1 MKKFTMLSSVLV
13 SALMLVVASCSSED
27 VAGVDTQNG
36 KGTTSFL
43 AVNIENVGSAPA
55 YVGSAPASRSYE
67 QGDGTYE
74 NGTEAESKINKV
86 RFYFFNGDGT
96 PYLLVKK
103 DPSQAESVNY
113 LDKSVVQH
121 GGNNDQTVETKTDAV
136 LVIEGDTKT
145 VPASVIAVINPDVLE
160 NTTLHNGK
168 SMTISELRTSA
179 TGSKFYDT
187 TNGFVMSNSVYESA
201 GQDICSTPVANNV
214 FSTSDKALRN
224 PVDIYVERVN
234 AKVNAKID
242 KNYKRTGETENAWS
256 QNAEGK
262 YQIKVGSI
270 DVTTYKENT
279 NSTPTTHKYPV
290 YAVVQGWQVADANG
304 KAEVCKQIKTSWF
317 AGELGI
323 NPWTTSDYHRSFWSE
338 SVPFNSGAVTGAN
351 RPVNPSFNDINMPL
365 SDVFAATPVYTLPN
379 TPDAV
384 VKNPK
389 TSDNDLTK
397 LIVAAKLVYKDAD
410 DSYKT
415 AQVCQYRGLTYLGE
429 EAVKKQ
435 IVGGFAR
442 YFKKTTTES
451 GDVYKSIEASDIAF
465 KTVVPGS
472 PESSEVKNY
481 EVVATLASTVG
492 DLYVKN
498 GDAWTIASKDDVN
511 AALAKET
518 AQVRSTD
525 GATYYYTPIKHLGDA
540 GKLGEY
546 GIVRNHSYQ
555 VTIQNIKGFGT
566 PVYNPDQKIDPMIPS
581 DENTYLAASI
591 KVLSWR
597 VVSSNVDL
605 DQTK

>member
-1 MKKFTMLSSVLV
+1 MKKFTMLSSLLA
-13 SALMLVVASCSSED
+13 SALMLTVASCSSED
-27 VAGVDTQNG
+27 VAGGDAQNG

-55 YVGSAPASRSYE
+55 SRAYTQGTGSYE
-67 QGDGTYE
+67 DGT
-74 NGTEAESKINKV
+74 TEESIINNV

-96 PYLLVKK
+96 PYLLVNN
-103 DPSQAESVNY
+103 DATQQTSVNY
-113 LDKSVVQH
+113 LE
-121 GGNNDQTVETKTDAV
+121 QTVEKDGNDHDHTAETKTKVV
-136 LVIEGDTKT
+136 LVLKGETKAI
-145 VPASVIAVINPDVLE
+145 PASVIAVINPEVLD
-160 NTTLHNGK
+160 NTTLHSGT
-168 SMTISELRTSA
+168 MTLSELRTSA

-262 YQIKVGSI
+262 YQIEVGSI
-270 DVTTYKENT
+270 DVTTYEENT
-279 NSTPTTHKYPV
+279 NSTPTTHEYPV

-323 NPWTTSDYHRSFWSE
+323 NPWTTRDYHRSFWSE

-365 SDVFAATPVYTLPN
+365 SDGFAATPVYTLPN

-429 EAVKKQ
+429 DAVKKQ
-435 IVGGFAR
+435 IAGSFTQ
-442 YFKKTTTES
+442 YFKKTSDAS
-451 GDVYKSIEASDIAF
+451 GATVYKSLEASDIAF
-465 KTVVPGS
+465 KT
-472 PESSEVKNY
+472 SSSVKNY

-492 DLYVKN
+492 DIYVKD
-498 GDAWTIASKDDVN
+498 GETWTIAPKDDVN
-511 AALAKET
+511 AALAKEDALIRT
-518 AQVRSTD
+518 AD
-525 GATYYYTPIKHLGDA
+525 GSTYYYTPIKHLGSE

-555 VTIQNIKGFGT
+555 VTIQNIQGYGT
-566 PVYNPDQKIDPMIPS
+566 PVYDPDKVIDPMIPS
-581 DENTYLAASI
+581 DDNTYLAARI
-591 KVLSWR
+591 NVLSWR

>member
-1 MKKFTMLSSVLV
+1 MKKFTMLSSVLA
-13 SALMLVVASCSSED
+13 SALMLTVASCSSED
-27 VAGVDTQNG
+27 VAGGDLQND

-55 YVGSAPASRSYE
+55 SRSYD
-67 QGDGTYE
+67 QGGGTYE
-74 NGTEAESKINKV
+74 DGTGTESTINKV

-96 PYLLVKK
+96 PYLLVNN
-103 DPSQAESVNY
+103 DPTNNQSVNY
-113 LDKSVVQH
+113 LD
-121 GGNNDQTVETKTDAV
+121 QTVETAGDDHDHTAEIKTKAV
-136 LVIEGDTKT
+136 LVLKGETKAI
-145 VPASVIAVINPDVLE
+145 PASVIAVINPGVLD
-160 NTTLHNGK
+160 NTTLK
-168 SMTISELRTSA
+168 SGTMTLSELRTSA
-179 TGSKFYDT
+179 TGTKFYDE

-201 GQDICSTPVANNV
+201 GQDVCSTPVANNV
-214 FSTSDKALRN
+214 FASSEAALKK

-242 KNYKRTGETENAWS
+242 ADYVRTNETEKAWS
-256 QNAEGK
+256 KNAEGK
-262 YQIKVGSI
+262 YQINVGNI
-270 DVTTYKENT
+270 DVTTYAENT
-279 NSTPTTHKYPV
+279 NATPTTKTYPV

-304 KAEVCKQIKTSWF
+304 KAEVCKQINTAWY

-323 NPWTTSDYHRSFWSE
+323 SPWTTSDYHRCFWSK
-338 SVPFNSGAVTGAN
+338 SVPFNFGAQGGVN
-351 RPVNPSFNDINMPL
+351 HPVNPKFENIKL
-365 SDVFAATPVYTLPN
+365 SLSGDFSTTPVYTLPN
-379 TPDAV
+379 TPTEVIA
-384 VKNPK
+384 NPT
-389 TSDNDLTK
+389 TSLNTLTK
-397 LIVAAKLVYKDAD
+397 LIVAAKLVYLDKDGK
-410 DSYKT
+410 YKP

-435 IVGGFAR
+435 IVGGFAK

-498 GDAWTIASKDDVN
+498 GDAWTIAPKDDVN

-525 GATYYYTPIKHLGDA
+525 GATYYYTPIKHLGEVC
-540 GKLGEY
+540 KLGEY

-566 PVYNPDQKIDPMIPS
+566 PVYDPKKEIDPMIPS

-597 VVSSNVDL
+597 VVSSKVDL

>member
-1 MKKFTMLSSVLV
+1 MKKFTMFSSVLA

-27 VAGVDTQNG
+27 VAGVDAQNG

-55 YVGSAPASRSYE
+55 SRSYNK
-67 QGDGTYE
+67 GDGTYE
-74 NGTEAESKINKV
+74 DGTEAESKINNV

-96 PYLLVKK
+96 PYLLVNN
-103 DPSQAESVNY
+103 DATQQTSVNY
-113 LDKSVVQH
+113 LEQPVVKD
-121 GGNNDQTVETKTDAV
+121 GNDHDHTAETKTMAV
-136 LVIEGDTKT
+136 LVLKGETKA
-145 VPASVIAVINPDVLE
+145 VPASVIAVINPEVLD
-160 NTTLHNGK
+160 NTTLKSG
-168 SMTISELRTSA
+168 SMTLSELRTSA
-179 TGSKFYDT
+179 TGSTFYDKT
-187 TNGFVMSNSVYESA
+187 GGFVMSNSVYESA
-201 GQDICSTPVANNV
+201 GQDVCSTPVANSV
-214 FSTSDKALRN
+214 FATEKEAMSK

-242 KNYKRTGETENAWS
+242 ANYPADKTEKAWTKNED
-256 QNAEGK
+256 GK

-270 DVTTYKENT
+270 EVTTYEENA
-279 NSTPTTHKYPV
+279 NATPTTNIYPV
-290 YAVVQGWQVADANG
+290 YAVVQGWQLADANG
-304 KAEVCKQIKTSWF
+304 KAELCKQINTSWY

-323 NPWTTSDYHRSFWSE
+323 SPWTTSDYHRCFWSK
-338 SVPFNSGAVTGAN
+338 SVPFTSGAQGGAN
-351 RPVNPSFNDINMPL
+351 HPLNPTFKGITQSL
-365 SDVFAATPVYTLPN
+365 SDAFSNTPVYTLPN
-379 TPDAV
+379 TSE
-384 VKNPK
+384 KLFENPK
-389 TSDNDLTK
+389 TSSNTLTK
-397 LIVAAKLVYKDAD
+397 LIVAAKLVYKDNNGE
-410 DSYKT
+410 YHP

-498 GDAWTIASKDDVN
+498 GDAWTIALKDDVN

-540 GKLGEY
+540 GKVGEY

-555 VTIQNIKGFGT
+555 VIIQNIKGFGT
-566 PVYNPDQKIDPMIPS
+566 PVYNPDQEIDPMIPS

>member
-1 MKKFTMLSSVLV
+1 MKKFTMLSSVLA
-13 SALMLVVASCSSED
+13 SALMLTVASCSSED
-27 VAGVDTQNG
+27 VAGGDSQND

-55 YVGSAPASRSYE
+55 SRSYAK
-67 QGDGTYE
+67 GDGTYE
-74 NGTEAESKINKV
+74 DGTDTESKINKV

-96 PYLLVKK
+96 PYLLVNK
-103 DPSQAESVNY
+103 DATNEQSVNY
-113 LDKSVVQH
+113 LDQAVIETDGKD
-121 GGNNDQTVETKTDAV
+121 NDHTAEIKTKAV
-136 LVIEGDTKT
+136 LVLNGETKAI
-145 VPASVIAVINPDVLE
+145 PASVIAVINPDVLN
-160 NTTLHNGK
+160 NTTLQSGT
-168 SMTISELRTSA
+168 MTLSELRTSA
-179 TGSKFYDT
+179 TGSKFHDD

-201 GQDICSTPVANNV
+201 GQDVCSTPVANHV
-214 FSTSDKALRN
+214 FATSDAALKQ

-242 KNYKRTGETENAWS
+242 ATYQRDGESTPAWTET
-256 QNAEGK
+256 EGK
-262 YQIKVGSI
+262 YQIEVGNI
-270 DVTTYKENT
+270 EVTTYATGNT
-279 NSTPTTHKYPV
+279 NATPTKTKYPV
-290 YAVVQGWQVADANG
+290 YAVVQGWQLADANG
-304 KAEVCKQIKTSWF
+304 KAEVCKQINTSWY
-317 AGELGI
+317 AGQLGI
-323 NPWTTSDYHRSFWSE
+323 SPWTTSDYHRCFWSK
-338 SVPFNSGAVTGAN
+338 SVPFTSGAQGGVN
-351 RPVNPSFNDINMPL
+351 QPVNPKFEDIKL
-365 SDVFAATPVYTLPN
+365 SLSGDFSTTPVYTLPN
-379 TPDAV
+379 TPTEVIA
-384 VKNPK
+384 NPT
-389 TSDNDLTK
+389 TSLNTLTK
-397 LIVAAKLVYKDAD
+397 LIVAAKLVYKDKNGE
-410 DSYKT
+410 YHP

-442 YFKKTTTES
+442 YFKKTTTKS
-451 GDVYKSIEASDIAF
+451 VDVYKSIEASDIAF

-472 PESSEVKNY
+472 PESSGVKNY

-498 GDAWTIASKDDVN
+498 GETWTIASKDDIN

-525 GATYYYTPIKHLGDA
+525 GATYYYTPIKHLGEA

-566 PVYNPDQKIDPMIPS
+566 PVYDPKKEIDPMIPS

-597 VVSSNVDL
+597 VVSSKVNL

>member
-1 MKKFTMLSSVLV
+1 MKKFTMLSSVLA
-13 SALMLVVASCSSED
+13 SALMLTVASCSSED
-27 VAGVDTQNG
+27 VAGGDAQNG

-55 YVGSAPASRSYE
+55 SRAYTQGTGSYE
-67 QGDGTYE
+67 DGT
-74 NGTEAESKINKV
+74 TEESIINKV

-96 PYLLVKK
+96 PYLLVNN
-103 DPSQAESVNY
+103 DATQQTSVNY
-113 LDKSVVQH
+113 LE
-121 GGNNDQTVETKTDAV
+121 QTVEKDGNDHDHTAEIKTQAV
-136 LVIEGDTKT
+136 LVLKGETKA
-145 VPASVIAVINPDVLE
+145 VPASVIAVINPEVLD
-160 NTTLHNGK
+160 NTTLK
-168 SMTISELRTSA
+168 SGTMTLSELRTSA
-179 TGSKFYDT
+179 TGSKFYDK

-201 GQDICSTPVANNV
+201 GQDVCSTPVANSV
-214 FSTSDKALRN
+214 FATAEDATKN

-242 KNYKRTGETENAWS
+242 ADYVRTNETEKAWS
-256 QNAEGK
+256 KNADDK
-262 YQIKVGSI
+262 YQIEVDSI
-270 DVTTYKENT
+270 DVTTYEQNA
-279 NSTPTTHKYPV
+279 NATPTTNTYPV
-290 YAVVQGWQVADANG
+290 YAVVQGWQLADANG
-304 KAEVCKQIKTSWF
+304 KAELCKQINTSWY

-323 NPWTTSDYHRSFWSE
+323 SPWTTSDYHRCFWSK
-338 SVPFNSGAVTGAN
+338 SVPFTSGAQAGAN
-351 RPVNPSFNDINMPL
+351 HPVNPTFKGITQSL
-365 SDVFAATPVYTLPN
+365 SEVFSAEPVYTLPN
-379 TPDAV
+379 TPDKV
-384 VKNPK
+384 VTNPT
-389 TSDNDLTK
+389 TSVNTLTK
-397 LIVAAKLVYKDAD
+397 LIVAAKLVYKDKNGE
-410 DSYKT
+410 YHP

-442 YFKKTTTES
+442 YFKKTS

-498 GDAWTIASKDDVN
+498 GDEWTIAPKDDVN

-566 PVYNPDQKIDPMIPS
+566 PVYNPDQEIDPMIPS

>member
-1 MKKFTMLSSVLV
+1 MKKFTMFSSVLA

-27 VAGVDTQNG
+27 VAGDDAQIG

-55 YVGSAPASRSYE
+55 SRSNE
-67 QGDGTYE
+67 HYE
-74 NGTEAESKINKV
+74 NGTQDESKINKV

-113 LDKSVVQH
+113 LDKSVEQH
-121 GGNNDQTVETKTDAV
+121 DNNDQTVETKTDAV
-136 LVIEGDTKT
+136 LVIEGNTKT
-145 VPASVIAVINPDVLE
+145 VPASVIAVTNPDVLE

-201 GQDICSTPVANNV
+201 GQDVCSTPVANHV
-214 FSTSDKALRN
+214 FATSEAALKQ

-234 AKVNAKID
+234 AKVNARID
-242 KNYKRTGETENAWS
+242 ATYKRDGETTPAWTK
-256 QNAEGK
+256 NTEEGQYKDK
-262 YQIKVGSI
+262 YQIKVGDI
-270 DVTTYKENT
+270 EVTTYEDARSLT
-279 NSTPTTHKYPV
+279 ASSTTKKYPV
-290 YAVVQGWQVADANG
+290 YAVVQGWQLADANG
-304 KAEVCKQIKTSWF
+304 KAEVCKQINTSWY
-317 AGELGI
+317 AGDLGI
-323 NPWTTSDYHRSFWSE
+323 NPWTTSDYHRCFWSK
-338 SVPFNSGAVTGAN
+338 SVPFNTGEVEGVN
-351 RPVNPSFNDINMPL
+351 RPVNPKFEDIKQSL
-365 SDVFAATPVYTLPN
+365 SDKFSTTPVYTLPN
-379 TPDAV
+379 TPDEV
-384 VKNPK
+384 VTSPK
-389 TSDNDLTK
+389 TSLNNLTK
-397 LIVAAKLVYKDAD
+397 LIVAAKLVYQDEN

-415 AQVCQYRGLTYLGE
+415 AKVCQYRGITYLGE
-429 EAVKKQ
+429 EAVKKN
-435 IVGGFAR
+435 IVSGFQK
-442 YFKKTTTES
+442 YLKKTTTTA
-451 GDVYKSIEASDIAF
+451 GDVYNPIEPSDITF
-465 KTVVPGS
+465 KTV
-472 PESSEVKNY
+472 SSSSTVKDY

-492 DLYVKN
+492 ELYVKD
-498 GDAWTIASKDDVN
+498 GETKYKPVKKDVVN
-511 AALAKET
+511 AELEKEE
-518 AQVRSTD
+518 AQVRPD
-525 GATYYYTPIKHLGDA
+525 GFTYYYTPIQHLGEA

-566 PVYNPDQKIDPMIPS
+566 PVYDPKKEIDPMIPS

-597 VVSSNVDL
+597 VVSSTVDL

>member
-1 MKKFTMLSSVLV
+1 MKKITMLSSVLA
-13 SALMLVVASCSSED
+13 SALMLMVASCSSED
-27 VAGVDTQNG
+27 VAGDDAQIG

-43 AVNIENVGSAPA
+43 AVNIEN
-55 YVGSAPASRSYE
+55 VGSAPASRSYE

-74 NGTEAESKINKV
+74 NGTQAESKINKV

-96 PYLLVKK
+96 PYLLVKQ

-121 GGNNDQTVETKTDAV
+121 DNNDQTVETKTDAV
-136 LVIEGDTKT
+136 LVIEGNTKT

-214 FSTSDKALRN
+214 FSTSDMALSN

-242 KNYKRTGETENAWS
+242 KNYKRTGEPENAWS

-262 YQIKVGSI
+262 YQIEVGSI
-270 DVTTYKENT
+270 DVTTYEENT

-290 YAVVQGWQVADANG
+290 YAEVQGWQVADANG

-351 RPVNPSFNDINMPL
+351 RPVNPSFNDINMPM
-365 SDVFAATPVYTLPN
+365 SDGFAATPVYTLPN

-397 LIVAAKLVYKDAD
+397 LIVAAKLVYKDVD
-410 DSYKT
+410 NSYKT

-429 EAVKKQ
+429 DAVKKQ
-435 IVGGFAR
+435 IVGGFKQ
-442 YFKKTTTES
+442 YLKKTAT
-451 GDVYKSIEASDIAF
+451 GGYQSIEASDITF
-465 KTVVPGS
+465 KTVPGS
-472 PESSEVKNY
+472 SVVKDY
-481 EVVATLASTVG
+481 EVVATLASNVG
-492 DLYVKN
+492 ELYVKD
-498 GDAWTIASKDDVN
+498 GETYKTVSKDDVN
-511 AALAKET
+511 AALAKEE

-566 PVYNPDQKIDPMIPS
+566 PVYNPDQEIDPMIPS

-597 VVSSNVDL
+597 VVSSTVDL

>member
-1 MKKFTMLSSVLV
+1 MKKFTMLSSVLA
-13 SALMLVVASCSSED
+13 SALMLTVASCSSED
-27 VAGVDTQNG
+27 VAGGDSQND

-55 YVGSAPASRSYE
+55 SRSNDPYE
-67 QGDGTYE
+67 QGKDNYYE
-74 NGTEAESKINKV
+74 DGTEAESTINKV

-96 PYLLVKK
+96 PYLLVNN
-103 DPSQAESVNY
+103 DATQQTSVNY
-113 LDKSVVQH
+113 LE
-121 GGNNDQTVETKTDAV
+121 QTVEKDGNDHDHTAETKTKAV
-136 LVIEGDTKT
+136 LVLKGETKAI
-145 VPASVIAVINPDVLE
+145 PASVIAVINPEVLD
-160 NTTLHNGK
+160 NTTLHSGT
-168 SMTISELRTSA
+168 MTLSELRTSA
-179 TGSKFYDT
+179 IGSKFYNT

-201 GQDICSTPVANNV
+201 GQDVCSTPVANNV
-214 FSTSDKALRN
+214 FASSDAALKK

-242 KNYKRTGETENAWS
+242 ADYVRTNETEKAWS
-256 QNAEGK
+256 KNAEGK
-262 YQIKVGSI
+262 YQINVGNI
-270 DVTTYKENT
+270 DVTTYAENT
-279 NSTPTTHKYPV
+279 NATPTTTKYPV
-290 YAVVQGWQVADANG
+290 YAVVQGWQLADVDG
-304 KAEVCKQIKTSWF
+304 KAEVCKQINTSWY
-317 AGELGI
+317 AGQLGI
-323 NPWTTSDYHRSFWSE
+323 SPWTTSDYHRCFWSK
-338 SVPFNSGAVTGAN
+338 SVPFTSGAQGGVN
-351 RPVNPSFNDINMPL
+351 QPVNPKFEDIKL
-365 SDVFAATPVYTLPN
+365 SLSGDFSTTPVYTLPN
-379 TPDAV
+379 TPTEVIA
-384 VKNPK
+384 NPT
-389 TSDNDLTK
+389 TSLNTLTK
-397 LIVAAKLVYKDAD
+397 LIVAAKLVYKDKNGE
-410 DSYKT
+410 YHH

-472 PESSEVKNY
+472 PESSGVKNY

-498 GDAWTIASKDDVN
+498 GETWTIASKDDIN

-525 GATYYYTPIKHLGDA
+525 GATYYYTPIKHLGEA

-566 PVYNPDQKIDPMIPS
+566 PVYDPKKEIDPMIPS

-597 VVSSNVDL
+597 VVSSKVNL

>member
-1 MKKFTMLSSVLV
+1 MKKFTMLSSVLAT
-13 SALMLVVASCSSED
+13 ALMLTVASCSSED
-27 VAGVDTQNG
+27 VAGGDSQND

-55 YVGSAPASRSYE
+55 SRSYD
-67 QGDGTYE
+67 QGGGTYE
-74 NGTEAESKINKV
+74 DGTGTESTINKV

-96 PYLLVKK
+96 PYLLVNN
-103 DPSQAESVNY
+103 DPTNNQSVNY
-113 LDKSVVQH
+113 LD
-121 GGNNDQTVETKTDAV
+121 QTVETAGDDHDHTAEIKTKAV
-136 LVIEGDTKT
+136 LVLKGETKAI
-145 VPASVIAVINPDVLE
+145 PASVIAVINPGVLD
-160 NTTLHNGK
+160 NTTLK
-168 SMTISELRTSA
+168 SGTMTLSELRTSA
-179 TGSKFYDT
+179 TGTKFYDE

-201 GQDICSTPVANNV
+201 GQDVCSTPVANNV
-214 FSTSDKALRN
+214 FASSEAALKK

-242 KNYKRTGETENAWS
+242 ADYVRTNETEKAWS
-256 QNAEGK
+256 KNAEGK
-262 YQIKVGSI
+262 YQINVGNI
-270 DVTTYKENT
+270 DVTTYAENT
-279 NSTPTTHKYPV
+279 NATPTKKTYPV

-304 KAEVCKQIKTSWF
+304 KAELCKQINTSWY
-317 AGELGI
+317 AGQLGI
-323 NPWTTSDYHRSFWSE
+323 SPWTTSDYHRCFWSK
-338 SVPFNSGAVTGAN
+338 SVPFTSGAQGEVN
-351 RPVNPSFNDINMPL
+351 QPVNPKFENIKQSL
-365 SDVFAATPVYTLPN
+365 SGDFSTTPVYTLPN
-379 TPDAV
+379 TPTEVIA
-384 VKNPK
+384 NPT
-389 TSDNDLTK
+389 TSLNTLTK
-397 LIVAAKLVYKDAD
+397 LIVAAKLVYKDD
-410 DSYKT
+410 NGDYKP
-415 AQVCQYRGLTYLGE
+415 AQICQYRGLTYLGE

-472 PESSEVKNY
+472 PESSGVKNY

-498 GDAWTIASKDDVN
+498 REKTWTKASKDDVN

-525 GATYYYTPIKHLGDA
+525 GATYYYTPIKHLGEA

-566 PVYNPDQKIDPMIPS
+566 PVYDPKKEIDPMVPS

-597 VVSSNVDL
+597 VVSSKVDL

>member
-1 MKKFTMLSSVLV
+1 MKKFTMLSSVLA
-13 SALMLVVASCSSED
+13 SALMLTVASCSSED
-27 VAGVDTQNG
+27 VVGGDSQND

-55 YVGSAPASRSYE
+55 SRSYD
-67 QGDGTYE
+67 QGGGTYE
-74 NGTEAESKINKV
+74 DGTGTESTINKV

-96 PYLLVKK
+96 PYLLVNN
-103 DPSQAESVNY
+103 DPTNNQSVNY
-113 LDKSVVQH
+113 LD
-121 GGNNDQTVETKTDAV
+121 QTVETAGDDHDHTAEIKTKAV
-136 LVIEGDTKT
+136 LVLKGETKAI
-145 VPASVIAVINPDVLE
+145 PASVIAVINPGVLD
-160 NTTLHNGK
+160 NTTLK
-168 SMTISELRTSA
+168 SGTMTLSELRTSA
-179 TGSKFYDT
+179 TGTKFYDE

-201 GQDICSTPVANNV
+201 GQDVCSTPVANNV
-214 FSTSDKALRN
+214 FASSEAALKK

-242 KNYKRTGETENAWS
+242 ADYVRTNETEKAWS
-256 QNAEGK
+256 KNAEGK
-262 YQIKVGSI
+262 YQINVGNI
-270 DVTTYKENT
+270 DVTTYAENT
-279 NSTPTTHKYPV
+279 NATPTTKTYPV

-304 KAEVCKQIKTSWF
+304 KAEVCKQINTAWY

-323 NPWTTSDYHRSFWSE
+323 SPWTTSDYHRCFWSK
-338 SVPFNSGAVTGAN
+338 SVPFNFGAQGEVN
-351 RPVNPSFNDINMPL
+351 HPVNPKFENIKL
-365 SDVFAATPVYTLPN
+365 SLSGDFSTTPVYTLPN
-379 TPDAV
+379 TPTEVIA
-384 VKNPK
+384 NPR
-389 TSDNDLTK
+389 TSLNTLTK
-397 LIVAAKLVYKDAD
+397 LIVAAKLVYLDKDGK
-410 DSYKT
+410 YKP

-435 IVGGFAR
+435 IVGGFAK

-498 GDAWTIASKDDVN
+498 GETWTKASKADVN

-566 PVYNPDQKIDPMIPS
+566 PVYDPKKEIDPMVPS

-597 VVSSNVDL
+597 VVSSKVNL

>member
-1 MKKFTMLSSVLV
+1 MKKITMLSSVLA
-13 SALMLVVASCSSED
+13 SALMLTVASCSSEE
-27 VAGVDTQNG
+27 VAGDDAQIG

-43 AVNIENVGSAPA
+43 AVNIEN
-55 YVGSAPASRSYE
+55 VGSAPASRSYE

-74 NGTEAESKINKV
+74 NGTQAESKINKV

-113 LDKSVVQH
+113 LDTSVEQH
-121 GGNNDQTVETKTDAV
+121 DNNDQTVETKTDAV
-136 LVIEGDTKT
+136 LVIEGNTKT

-160 NTTLHNGK
+160 KTTLHNGK

-214 FSTSDKALRN
+214 YSTSDKALN
-224 PVDIYVERVN
+224 HPVDIYVERVN

-262 YQIKVGSI
+262 YQIEVGSI
-270 DVTTYKENT
+270 DVTTYEGNT

-365 SDVFAATPVYTLPN
+365 SDGFAATPVYTLPN

-389 TSDNDLTK
+389 TNDNDLTK

-410 DSYKT
+410 SYKT

-429 EAVKKQ
+429 DAVKKQ
-435 IVGGFAR
+435 IVGGFKQYLKNTATGG
-442 YFKKTTTES
+442 YQ
-451 GDVYKSIEASDIAF
+451 SIEASDITF
-465 KTVVPGS
+465 KTVPGS
-472 PESSEVKNY
+472 SVVKDY
-481 EVVATLASTVG
+481 EVVATLASNVG
-492 DLYVKN
+492 ELYVKD
-498 GDAWTIASKDDVN
+498 GETYKTVSKDDVN
-511 AALAKET
+511 AALAKEE

-566 PVYNPDQKIDPMIPS
+566 PVYNPGQKIDPMIPS

>member
-1 MKKFTMLSSVLV
+1 MKKFTMLSSVLAT
-13 SALMLVVASCSSED
+13 ALMLTVASCSSED
-27 VAGVDTQNG
+27 VAGGDSQND

-55 YVGSAPASRSYE
+55 SRSNDPYE
-67 QGDGTYE
+67 QGKDNYYE
-74 NGTEAESKINKV
+74 DGTEAESTINKV

-96 PYLLVKK
+96 PYLLAND
-103 DPSQAESVNY
+103 DPTNNQSVNY
-113 LDKSVVQH
+113 LEK
-121 GGNNDQTVETKTDAV
+121 TVITDGKDHDHTAETKTQAV
-136 LVIEGDTKT
+136 LVLNGETKAI
-145 VPASVIAVINPDVLE
+145 PASVIAVINPEVLD
-160 NTTLHNGK
+160 NTTLHSGT
-168 SMTISELRTSA
+168 MTLSELRTSA
-179 TGSKFYDT
+179 IGSKFYDT

-201 GQDICSTPVANNV
+201 GQDVCSTPVANNV
-214 FSTSDKALRN
+214 FASSDAALKK

-242 KNYKRTGETENAWS
+242 ADYVRTNETEKAWS
-256 QNAEGK
+256 KNAEGK
-262 YQIKVGSI
+262 YQINVGNI
-270 DVTTYKENT
+270 DVTTYAENT
-279 NSTPTTHKYPV
+279 NATPTKKTYPV

-304 KAEVCKQIKTSWF
+304 KAELCKQINTSWY
-317 AGELGI
+317 AGQLGI
-323 NPWTTSDYHRSFWSE
+323 SPWTTSDYHRCFWSK
-338 SVPFNSGAVTGAN
+338 SVPFTSGAQGGVN
-351 RPVNPSFNDINMPL
+351 QPVNPKFENIKQSL
-365 SDVFAATPVYTLPN
+365 SGDFSTTPVYTLPN
-379 TPDAV
+379 TPTEVIA
-384 VKNPK
+384 NPT
-389 TSDNDLTK
+389 TSLNTLTK
-397 LIVAAKLVYKDAD
+397 LIVAAKLVYKDD
-410 DSYKT
+410 NGDYKP
-415 AQVCQYRGLTYLGE
+415 AQICQYRGLTYLGE

-472 PESSEVKNY
+472 PESSGVKNY

-498 GDAWTIASKDDVN
+498 GEKTWTKASKDDVN

-525 GATYYYTPIKHLGDA
+525 GATYYYTPIKHLGEA

-555 VTIQNIKGFGT
+555 VTIRNIKGFGT
-566 PVYNPDQKIDPMIPS
+566 PVYDPKKEIDPMIPS

-597 VVSSNVDL
+597 VVSSKVDL

>member
-1 MKKFTMLSSVLV
+1 MKKFTMLSSVLA
-13 SALMLVVASCSSED
+13 SALMLTVASCSSED
-27 VAGVDTQNG
+27 VADGDAQNG
-36 KGTTSFL
+36 KGTTSYL

-55 YVGSAPASRSYE
+55 SRSYAK
-67 QGDGTYE
+67 GDGTYE
-74 NGTEAESKINKV
+74 DGTDTESKINKV

-96 PYLLVKK
+96 PYLLVNK
-103 DPSQAESVNY
+103 DATNEQSVNY
-113 LDKSVVQH
+113 LDQAVIETDGKD
-121 GGNNDQTVETKTDAV
+121 NDHTAEIKTKAV
-136 LVIEGDTKT
+136 LVLNGETKAI
-145 VPASVIAVINPDVLE
+145 PASVIAVINPDVLD
-160 NTTLHNGK
+160 NTTLQSGT
-168 SMTISELRTSA
+168 MTLSELRTSA
-179 TGSKFYDT
+179 TGSKFHDD

-201 GQDICSTPVANNV
+201 GQDVCSTPVANHV
-214 FSTSDKALRN
+214 FATSDAALKQ

-242 KNYKRTGETENAWS
+242 ATYQRDGESTPAWTET
-256 QNAEGK
+256 EGK
-262 YQIKVGSI
+262 YQIEVGNI
-270 DVTTYKENT
+270 EVNTYATGNT
-279 NSTPTTHKYPV
+279 NATPTKTKYPV
-290 YAVVQGWQVADANG
+290 YAVVQGWQLADANG
-304 KAEVCKQIKTSWF
+304 KAEVCKQINTSWY
-317 AGELGI
+317 AGQLGI
-323 NPWTTSDYHRSFWSE
+323 SPWTTSDYHRCFWSK
-338 SVPFNSGAVTGAN
+338 SVPFTSGAQGGVN
-351 RPVNPSFNDINMPL
+351 QPVNPKFEDIKL
-365 SDVFAATPVYTLPN
+365 SLSGDFSTTPVYTLPN
-379 TPDAV
+379 TPTEVIA
-384 VKNPK
+384 NPT
-389 TSDNDLTK
+389 TSLNTLTK
-397 LIVAAKLVYKDAD
+397 LIVAAKLVYKDKNGE
-410 DSYKT
+410 YHP

-472 PESSEVKNY
+472 PESSGVKNY

-498 GDAWTIASKDDVN
+498 GETWTIASKDDIN

-525 GATYYYTPIKHLGDA
+525 GATYYYTPIKHLGEA

-566 PVYNPDQKIDPMIPS
+566 PVYDPKKEIDPMIPS

-597 VVSSNVDL
+597 VVSSKVNL